1 MEVEEEFAEGFNN
14 KCDSNEYW
22 CGLKRNLLAVV
33 SEVCAYT
40 KGKPKHL
47 ETWW

>member
-1 MEVEEEFAEGFNN
+1 MEVEEELAEGFNN
-14 KCDSNEYW
+14 KCDSNEDW
-22 CGLKRNLLAVV
+22 CGLKRNLLDVV
-33 SEVCAYT
+33 SEVCACT